1 MSSPALRRTCR
12 RLTAVVLLQLG
23 VISGQLFDLGSN
35 DGGGSFATF
44 LTLPIVAGAGLYLVG
59 SVGRS
64 VLGVEEREATT
75 DEREV

>member
-23 VISGQLFDLGSN
+23 VISGQLFDLASN

-44 LTLPIVAGAGLYLVG
+44 LTVPIVAGAALYLLG

-64 VLGVEEREATT
+64 VLGVGEREATT
-75 DEREV
+75 GEKDV